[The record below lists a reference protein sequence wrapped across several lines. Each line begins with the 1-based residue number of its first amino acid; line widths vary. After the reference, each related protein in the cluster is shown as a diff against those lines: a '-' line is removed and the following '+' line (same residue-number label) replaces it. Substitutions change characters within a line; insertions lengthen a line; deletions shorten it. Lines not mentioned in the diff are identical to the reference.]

1 MTAYTAAQAISPAVE
16 RTKNYLF
23 RPFKWS
29 TYLKLATVACLT
41 EGGSSGFNF
50 NFPSG
55 SHTSS
60 GAGNLIPPAF
70 SLSSGTIALIV
81 IGVLACIALCIY
93 LSYLICRLRFAFFH
107 CLAHQTKEIR
117 PGWRL
122 YRTQGMRYFIASL
135 IIGLIFLFVLVL
147 AALPF
152 IFGFVRLY
160 QSSQS
165 GGSFNI
171 GGFFLLLLPLFGIIF
186 CLCLVAYVVNAVL
199 HDFIL
204 PHMALEN
211 LTVLQSWAVV
221 KTRIGAEKGSFA
233 LYLLLRAVLPI
244 AAYIALFIITII
256 PILIA
261 AGIVVLLIIGFHAL
275 LANASGAMAFI
286 GLSIEILF
294 GIGGIVLG
302 VIVAFCLGGPIA
314 TWIRNYALLFYGGR
328 YPALGEILSGPAS
341 AAPPRAAPAR
351 AARGR
356 A

>member
-341 AAPPRAAPAR
+341 AAPATPEVM
-351 AARGR
+351 
-356 A
+356 

>member
-1 MTAYTAAQAISPAVE
+1 MNTYSATQAISPAVE

-41 EGGSSGFNF
+41 EGGSSGFNSNF
-50 NFPSG
+50 NLPSG
-55 SHTSS
+55 HHTSS

-107 CLAHQTKEIR
+107 CLAHKTKEIR

-135 IIGLIFLFVLVL
+135 MIGLIFLFVLVL

-165 GGSFNI
+165 GGSFNV
-171 GGFFLLLLPLFGIIF
+171 GGFSLLLLPLFGIIF
-186 CLCLVAYVVNAVL
+186 CLCLVAYVVNAIL

-211 LTVLQSWAVV
+211 LTFGQSWAAV
-221 KTRIGAEKGSFA
+221 KPRIGAEKGSFA
-233 LYLLLRAVLPI
+233 LYLLLRAILPI
-244 AAYIALFIITII
+244 AAYIALFIVAII
-256 PILIA
+256 PMLIVIGLA
-261 AGIVVLLIIGFHAL
+261 ALLIFGFHAL
-275 LANASGAMAFI
+275 MESASGAMAYFW
-286 GLSIEILF
+286 LSIEILL
-294 GIGGIVLG
+294 GIGGFVLG

-328 YPALGEILSGPAS
+328 YPALGEILSPPVS
-341 AAPPRAAPAR
+341 AAPEAV
-351 AARGR
+351 
-356 A
+356 

>member
-1 MTAYTAAQAISPAVE
+1 MSTYSATQAISPAVE

-41 EGGSSGFNF
+41 EGGSSGFNSNF
-50 NFPSG
+50 NLPSG
-55 SHTSS
+55 HHTSS
-60 GAGNLIPPAF
+60 GAGSLIPPAF

-93 LSYLICRLRFAFFH
+93 LFYLICRLRFAFFH

-135 IIGLIFLFVLVL
+135 MIGLIFLFVLVL

-160 QSSQS
+160 QSSQA

-171 GGFFLLLLPLFGIIF
+171 GGFFLLLLPLLGIIF
-186 CLCLVAYVVNAVL
+186 CLCLVAYVVNAIL

-211 LTVLQSWAVV
+211 MRFMEAWRAV
-221 KTRIGAEKGSFA
+221 KPRISAEKGSFA
-233 LYLLLRAVLPI
+233 LYLLLRAILPI
-244 AAYIALFIITII
+244 VAYIALIIIAII
-256 PILIA
+256 PVLIV
-261 AGIVVLLIIGFHAL
+261 AGIVVLLIVGFHAL
-275 LANASGAMAFI
+275 MASASGAMSYFW
-286 GLSIEILF
+286 LSIQILL

-302 VIVAFCLGGPIA
+302 VIAAFCLSGPIA

-328 YPALGEILSGPAS
+328 YPALGEILYPQ
-341 AAPPRAAPAR
+341 APAEPE
-351 AARGR
+351 AV
-356 A
+356 